1 MTVHLIIG
9 EAGQVGEHLSY
20 ATTQAG
26 LSTVGVDFAYQ
37 DLDKHLDI
45 RIFDSV
51 QSLIASAR
59 PTVVYLP
66 AALSNVDYCELH
78 PVESYNTNV
87 IGVANVVRASN
98 EVDAKIVYFS
108 SDYIFDGLSG
118 PYTERDTANPINEYG
133 RQKLMAEHFVALHAY
148 NYLIIRTTVVYGW
161 EQQGK
166 NFVYRLINTVK
177 GNQTLRVPVDQI
189 GTPAYAPNLAQVVVE
204 LANQNASG
212 VYNVV
217 GPERVNRYEF
227 ACEAARVFGL
237 DENLIKPV
245 STSLLAQPARRPLNA
260 GLVTDKVSAIV
271 KIPLV
276 GFQDGLRI
284 MALASPG
291 N

>member
-1 MTVHLIIG
+1 MTAHLIIG

-20 ATTQAG
+20 ATTKAG
-26 LSTVGVDFAYQ
+26 LSAVGVDFAYQ
-37 DLDKHLDI
+37 DLGKHLDI

-51 QSLIASAR
+51 QSFIASAR

-66 AALSNVDYCELH
+66 AALSNVDYCESH

-118 PYTERDTANPINEYG
+118 PYTELDTANPINEYG
-133 RQKLMAEHFVALHAY
+133 RQKLMAEHFVALHAC

-189 GTPAYAPNLAQVVVE
+189 STPAYAPNLAQVVVE

-271 KIPLV
+271 KTPLV
-276 GFQDGLRI
+276 GFRDGLRI
-284 MALASPG
+284 MALANPG